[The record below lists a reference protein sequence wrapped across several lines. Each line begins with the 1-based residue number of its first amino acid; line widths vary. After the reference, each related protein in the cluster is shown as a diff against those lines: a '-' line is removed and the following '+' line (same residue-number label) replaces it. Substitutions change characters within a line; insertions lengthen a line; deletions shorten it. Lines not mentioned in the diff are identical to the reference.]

1 MDKRAYNIEKYLK
14 GELTPAEMH
23 ALEKQ
28 ALDDLFLAEA
38 LEGAEQFAHAD
49 FLKDVAEL
57 NEKIVKRKAA
67 AWMWSVR
74 IAASLLLLTIA
85 AFIVWTTLDQETEK
99 TLALEK
105 INTAEDSLPPT
116 TPQTQPS
123 ATPQTEARQSSP
135 TRSESKKENEQP
147 SRLNQRSK
155 KLPAESIAENK
166 KNETNY
172 AKPDNQV
179 KNLTREKSL
188 EQTSEVAKID
198 PGKKDELQPP
208 SAKDIK
214 IAEGYIT
221 SVDARPAT
229 VTGRVMSAEDGTP
242 LRDVRVALKGTSVAT
257 KTDASGRYSITGY
270 SENKTLV
277 YSSEGLESTEVK
289 IEGVDSTYLPVKLE
303 ITEEAQREAAVE
315 TSDMDDFPTNVS
327 TIPTHPEKGN
337 RAFKQYLQKNY
348 KYPDEAIKTRVE
360 GVVIIEFKV
369 DAAGSLSE
377 FKILRGI
384 GKGCDEEVIRLILQ
398 GVRWVPTTKD
408 GIPVSDKA
416 RVRFKFELD

>member
-1 MDKRAYNIEKYLK
+1 MDKREYDIEKYLK

-23 ALEKQ
+23 ALEKK
-28 ALDDLFLAEA
+28 ALDDPFLAEA
-38 LEGAEQFAHAD
+38 LEGAEQFSHAD
-49 FLKDVAEL
+49 FSKDVAEL
-57 NEKIVKRKAA
+57 NRNIIKRRSS
-67 AWMWSVR
+67 AWTWPVR
-74 IAASLLLLTIA
+74 IAATLLLLTIA
-85 AFIVWTTLDQETEK
+85 AFIIWTTLHQETEQ

-105 INTAEDSLPPT
+105 DNITNDRTLPPE
-116 TPQTQPS
+116 PQKQPA
-123 ATPQTEARQSSP
+123 ATLQTKTEQSSP
-135 TRSESKKENEQP
+135 ADNKTENKP
-147 SRLNQRSK
+147 TSGLNERPK
-155 KLPAESIAENK
+155 KLPAESIAEDE
-166 KNETNY
+166 KNETDS
-172 AKPDNQV
+172 ARPDNRVQ
-179 KNLTREKSL
+179 KLTREKSL

-198 PGKKDELQPP
+198 PGKKDELQSP
-208 SAKDIK
+208 SAQDIRL
-214 IAEGYIT
+214 AEGYIT
-221 SVDARPAT
+221 SVDARPTT

-242 LRDVRVALKGTSVAT
+242 LRDVRVGFKGTSVAT
-257 KTDASGRYSITGY
+257 KTDASGRYSITGF

-289 IEGVDSTYLPVKLE
+289 IKGVDSTYLPVKLE

-315 TSDMDDFPTNVS
+315 TSSTDDYATNVS
-327 TIPTHPEKGN
+327 TIPAHPEKGN

-348 KYPDEAIKTRVE
+348 QYPDEAIKTRVE

-377 FKILRGI
+377 FKIVRGI

-398 GVRWVPTTKD
+398 GVKWIPTTRD